1 MDREGEKMSI
11 TKNEVEQVAM
21 VARLALSEEEKD
33 YFTKD
38 LNSILQFI
46 EQLNQLDTNEVDM
59 TIHAIPISNV
69 LREDVI
75 GETLEVDKALQNAP
89 DEKDGQYRVPR
100 IL

>member
-69 LREDVI
+69 FREDVI

>member
-59 TIHAIPISNV
+59 TIHA
-69 LREDVI
+69 
-75 GETLEVDKALQNAP
+75 
-89 DEKDGQYRVPR
+89 YF
-100 IL
+100 